1 MNLSPVVIF
10 VYNRPRHTQRTLEA
24 LSKNRLADQSIL
36 YVYADG
42 VKEGATVDQL
52 TKNQE
57 VRRVINSRK
66 WCKEVKVIE
75 RDKNWGLAD
84 NIIDGVSKVVKN
96 YGKVIVLEDDVVTAE
111 LFLTYMN
118 AALDEFEGVDQ
129 VKTIAGYIEK
139 GVERETAYF
148 LAKGTSWGWA
158 TWERAWV
165 QNNWN
170 TQELVDYFSVNKK
183 ARDKLNFSGYPY
195 YEMLVNN
202 LRGKNNSWAIRVLAS
217 SIKEDGLHLTPHRSY
232 VKNIGFDGSGTHCK
246 NDDFFDIEEL
256 ARSIPDL
263 ENLKVEEDTLI
274 PRLLEEQRN
283 GLSKKPSLPRRAINF
298 IKRKINEGTVFNK

>member
-148 LAKGTSWGWA
+148 LA
-158 TWERAWV
+158 
-165 QNNWN
+165 
-170 TQELVDYFSVNKK
+170 
-183 ARDKLNFSGYPY
+183 
-195 YEMLVNN
+195 
-202 LRGKNNSWAIRVLAS
+202 
-217 SIKEDGLHLTPHRSY
+217 
-232 VKNIGFDGSGTHCK
+232 
-246 NDDFFDIEEL
+246 
-256 ARSIPDL
+256 
-263 ENLKVEEDTLI
+263 
-274 PRLLEEQRN
+274 
-283 GLSKKPSLPRRAINF
+283 
-298 IKRKINEGTVFNK
+298 

>member
-129 VKTIAGYIEK
+129 VKTIAGYI
-139 GVERETAYF
+139 VERETAYF
-148 LAKGTSWGWA
+148 LA
-158 TWERAWV
+158 
-165 QNNWN
+165 
-170 TQELVDYFSVNKK
+170 
-183 ARDKLNFSGYPY
+183 
-195 YEMLVNN
+195 
-202 LRGKNNSWAIRVLAS
+202 
-217 SIKEDGLHLTPHRSY
+217 
-232 VKNIGFDGSGTHCK
+232 
-246 NDDFFDIEEL
+246 
-256 ARSIPDL
+256 
-263 ENLKVEEDTLI
+263 
-274 PRLLEEQRN
+274 
-283 GLSKKPSLPRRAINF
+283 
-298 IKRKINEGTVFNK
+298 